1 MVATSAREAGSSS
14 HFRSSNGWRRVVVP
28 VVLAFTV
35 AAGGACST
43 DLDAAGARAF
53 TADALRDAG
62 LEQVEVAEA
71 TSVCEVDGL
80 DGIRTVAATEVG
92 EVSVC
97 VSRDLGRALSVR
109 DPGLSDSQFAR
120 LDAYRDG
127 TPQDRARPLA
137 IGSAVLL
144 LAGVAIQLAL
154 HLRPAKA

>member
-1 MVATSAREAGSSS
+1 MVLA
-14 HFRSSNGWRRVVVP
+14 
-28 VVLAFTV
+28 VVLTV
-35 AAGGACST
+35 AVALGAACST

-71 TSVCEVDGL
+71 TSECEVDGL
-80 DGIRTVAATEVG
+80 EGIRTVASTEVG

-109 DPGLSDSQFAR
+109 DPGLSDAQFER
-120 LDAYRDG
+120 LDGYRDG

-144 LAGVAIQLAL
+144 LAGVVIQLAL
-154 HLRPAKA
+154 HLRPAKS

>member
-1 MVATSAREAGSSS
+1 M
-14 HFRSSNGWRRVVVP
+14 VP
-28 VVLAFTV
+28 VVVALAV
-35 AAGGACST
+35 AAGAACST

-53 TADALRDAG
+53 TEHALRDAG
-62 LEQVEVAEA
+62 LEQVEVAET
-71 TSVCEVDGL
+71 TSECEVGGL
-80 DGIRTVAATEVG
+80 DGIRTVATTEVG

-109 DPGLSDSQFAR
+109 DPGLSEAQFAR

-154 HLRPAKA
+154 HLRPAKS